1 MPVRWLVSRTVGV
14 RGFWGMVAVLLF
26 GYAAVTALADAVRAP
41 SVPSVVLFVILLTFF
56 AMAVVL
62 ALEAVASGLLRL
74 APDGYR
80 TLFGRR
86 RRWSDV
92 LALGTGRVDG
102 RDAAVVAVRPDDGD
116 LVDQDAFTG
125 FAEDETALVV
135 AALRERVP
143 VTPGFG
149 ELVVGAE
156 HWREVE
162 AEADR
167 AAAVAAEVSGRT
179 PLARDRVAYGFP
191 GLVNTIRLDYGRN
204 ADGEGVELLVRA
216 GVDLALVTH
225 GRRWIRQTRRRS
237 ADAATQVGLLF
248 GEHTCVVEGAT
259 AGGFDRLVVTVPGR
273 RGLVFNA
280 EEPDRF

>member
-1 MPVRWLVSRTVGV
+1 MPARWLVSRRVGV
-14 RGFWGMVAVLLF
+14 RGFWGAVAVLLF
-26 GYAAVTALADAVRAP
+26 GYAATLALADAVRAP

-62 ALEAVASGLLRL
+62 ALESVSSGLLRL
-74 APDGYR
+74 GADGYR
-80 TLFGRR
+80 TLLGRR
-86 RRWSDV
+86 RRWSEV

-102 RDAAVVAVRPDDGD
+102 RDAAVVAVRADGGG

-135 AALRERVP
+135 AALRERAP
-143 VTPGFG
+143 VTPGFR
-149 ELVVGAE
+149 EVVAGAD
-156 HWREVE
+156 HWRAVE

-167 AAAVAAEVSGRT
+167 ASASAREVAGRT
-179 PLARDRVAYGFP
+179 PLVRERVAYGFP
-191 GLVNTIRLDYGRN
+191 GLADTIRLDYGTN
-204 ADGEGVELLVRA
+204 AAGERVEMLVRD

-237 ADAATQVGLLF
+237 AYAPTQVGLLF
-248 GEHTCVVEGAT
+248 GEHASVVEGAT

-273 RGLVFNA
+273 RDLVFNA